1 MNNSVMYNKVKLKK
15 KIKMLICY
23 NNEVIINFLC
33 WLMMMLIG
41 FFLIYQKCDDK
52 YYLYYEYDL
61 FVSV

>member
-1 MNNSVMYNKVKLKK
+1 MIIKKCINFSKMLYKIICMNNSVMYNKVKLKR

-41 FFLIYQKCDDK
+41 FVFLIY
-52 YYLYYEYDL
+52 
-61 FVSV
+61 